1 LTLPCLRTPARNGLA
16 LSLSLWL
23 DSCLTTTTN
32 SLLSR
37 FHAQQVITLTDCTAA
52 TSQEG
57 QDGATKGTFGMFSK
71 PMTAEEFNAEL
82 SVK

>member
-1 LTLPCLRTPARNGLA
+1 MVW
-16 LSLSLWL
+16 LSLSLALAGLLL
-23 DSCLTTTTN
+23 DDHNKLTPLT
-32 SLLSR
+32 LSR
-37 FHAQQVITLTDCTAA
+37 TQVITLTDCTAA